1 MKVLHAADLFC
12 GAGGTSTGLALAA
25 KELGLKLKLI
35 AVNHWDTAIETH
47 AANHPWAEHHC
58 CDLSGL
64 KPSKV
69 VKSGRLDLLVA
80 SPECTHHSRARGGR
94 PVCDQSRA
102 SAWHILYWCQELYVR
117 NLLVENV
124 PEFTTWGPVGANGRP
139 LKSKRGETFRV
150 FVEALK
156 SLGYK
161 VDWRIINCADFG
173 DATTRERF
181 FLIGTRGRRKL
192 SWPVPGYGKNHEV
205 DMFGGQLKPWRAA
218 RDIIDWA
225 DLGHSI
231 FLDKTQASRLK
242 IKRPLSANTL
252 ARIEAGVR
260 KFCGD
265 AAEPF
270 IVILRGTSQGKLGRS
285 ARAVDRPLPT
295 VATSGGHI
303 GLCRPFILNQHNGG
317 RNYGVD
323 ESLPTLTATGAHSLV
338 TPFIVKYYG
347 NGGPVSTK
355 HPISSVTTKDRFSL
369 VSPTIEGDGVKMDI
383 FMRMLKPEELAA
395 AHSFPENYKFFG
407 GKKDVLKQIGNSVP
421 VMTAKALCNG
431 LLAI

>member
-1 MKVLHAADLFC
+1 MTVIHAADLFC

-25 KELGLKLKLI
+25 QELGFELKLT

-64 KPSKV
+64 KPGKV
-69 VKSGRLDLLVA
+69 IKSGRLDLLVA

-94 PVCDQSRA
+94 PICDQSRA

-124 PEFTTWGPVGANGRP
+124 PEFTTWGPVGVNGRP
-139 LKSKRGETFRV
+139 LKSKKGETFTA
-150 FVEALK
+150 FVNALK
-156 SLGYK
+156 SLGYR
-161 VDWRIINCADFG
+161 VDWRIINCADYG

-181 FLIGTRGRRKL
+181 FLMGTRGRKKL
-192 SWPVPGYGKNHEV
+192 AWPVQAFGKNHEV
-205 DMFGGQLKPWRAA
+205 DMFGGRLRPWRVA
-218 RDIIDWA
+218 REIIDWS

-231 FLDKTQASRLK
+231 FLDGAQASRLK
-242 IKRPLSANTL
+242 IRRPLKANTL
-252 ARIEAGVR
+252 ARIEEGVR
-260 KFCGD
+260 KFCGV

-270 IVILRGTSQGKLGRS
+270 IVVLRGTSKSSISRS
-285 ARAVDRPLPT
+285 VRSVDMPLPT

-303 GLCRPFILNQHNGG
+303 GLCSPFILNQHQGG
-317 RNYGVD
+317 KSRGVD
-323 ESLPTLTATGAHSLV
+323 ECLPAVTCTGAHRLV

-347 NGGPVSTK
+347 NGGPKSVK
-355 HPISSVTTKDRFSL
+355 EPIGAVTTRDRFSL
-369 VSPTIEGDGVKMDI
+369 VSPMGGAGFGVDI
-383 FMRMLKPEELAA
+383 LMRMLKPKELAA
-395 AHSFPENYKFFG
+395 AHSFPEGYRFFG

-421 VMTAKALCNG
+421 VMTAKALCNE
-431 LLAI
+431 LLAT